1 MRAGSASVP
10 DGAVVAGKI
19 LDPSAVGRALKP
31 LVARTETL
39 LTQAM
44 VSVSDA
50 LATFRVM
57 QLPATAT
64 SKDVDAAIARELPFD
79 PQRTATRWVDMGS
92 TPEKRVVYMVAW
104 DKALLANVT
113 DAVKQSGLEPVVV
126 ELKSASLARV
136 VPEPSCVVVDLSSQP
151 AELVVIDG
159 YLPQVWH
166 SYAVSDSFGDD
177 AALSMG
183 QALRSMLRF
192 YRRHSDGQ
200 FGNGCP
206 VYVSGERTFSSHALT
221 ELSHAIDQP
230 VMPLPAPPRVPS
242 NIRHSTYLACLGL
255 LMRRAS

>member
-1 MRAGSASVP
+1 MP
-10 DGAVVAGKI
+10 DGAVASGKVM
-19 LDPSAVGRALKP
+19 DPSAVARALKP
-31 LVARTETL
+31 LVARTEIL
-39 LTQAM
+39 LTHAM
-44 VSVSDA
+44 VTVSDA

-57 QLPATAT
+57 HLPSTAT
-64 SKDVDAAIARELPFD
+64 SREVDAAIARDLPFD
-79 PQRTATRWVDMGS
+79 PQRTSTRWLEMDS
-92 TPEKRVVYMVAW
+92 TPEKRVIYLVAW
-104 DKALLANVT
+104 DKLLLANVT

-136 VPEPSCVVVDLSSQP
+136 VPDPSCVVIDLSSQP
-151 AELVVIDG
+151 AELVLIDG

-166 SYAVSDSFGDD
+166 SYAMKDAFGDD
-177 AALSMG
+177 AALSLA

-206 VYVSGERTFSSHALT
+206 VYVSSEQSLSAHALT
-221 ELSHAIDQP
+221 ELSRAIDQP
-230 VMPLPAPPRVPS
+230 VIPMPAPARVPS